1 MIFGRNTL
9 LLSALLVV
17 ASPTGVAAFA
27 PLASSPH
34 RSNTLASTASSAG
47 QDGAGMRSFT
57 LTPDQGN
64 GTTMNPRYQIDKQS
78 VYPPSMIERRTS
90 SFSPASSASFR
101 GTTLGQ
107 DQDGRMPFRS
117 SPDFHM
123 WDGTTGMSRRPIDP
137 ESSYPMGM
145 MSFSRKTAAM
155 SPSASLSSSRLP
167 PRTGSKSLPSSFS
180 SSSSSSSSLTTSSTT
195 EASTI
200 SPQDMTKEQQWE
212 YAAALRSRAGRN
224 HMMWD
229 GTTGMSREPIN
240 PSSSYPRGMRRG
252 MW

>member
-1 MIFGRNTL
+1 MIFGRSTL
-9 LLSALLVV
+9 LLSALLAV
-17 ASPTGVAAFA
+17 ATPTGVAAFA
-27 PLASSPH
+27 PLASSPP
-34 RSNTLASTASSAG
+34 RPSSLTSTSSSAG

-78 VYPPSMIERRTS
+78 VYPPSMLERRTS
-90 SFSPASSASFR
+90 SFSAASSASFR
-101 GTTLGQ
+101 GTALGH

-117 SPDFHM
+117 SPDFQM

-145 MSFSRKTAAM
+145 SFSRKSAAM
-155 SPSASLSSSRLP
+155 SPP
-167 PRTGSKSLPSSFS
+167 GTGRKSLPSSFS
-180 SSSSSSSSLTTSSTT
+180 SSSSSSLTTTSTA
-195 EASTI
+195 EVSTI